1 MTIVDAHHHLWDPDV
16 GDYPWMTGDYAAL
29 RRRYDVHDLEPHLAA
44 NDVSATIVVQVRADL
59 AETVEL
65 LESCTRTTVMVG
77 VVGWVDLTSRDV
89 GAQIDLLRSSVGG
102 QHLVGVRH
110 GAADEAD
117 PLWLLREDVDFGL
130 RGLACRG
137 LTFDLEIT
145 PRELAAANTLVRRY
159 PELRFVVDHGAKPP
173 IAEGWSQDWADGIS
187 ALAQSPNVWCKLSG
201 LVTEAS
207 WTTWTPADLQPYVD
221 HLIGA
226 FGPGRLMFGSDWP
239 VCELAA
245 SYGRVLATAQHGLAA
260 LTPDERRDILSSNAL
275 HVYQPPISTT
285 LGEKR

>member
-29 RRRYDVHDLEPHLAA
+29 RRRYDVSDLQPHLHA

-59 AETVEL
+59 AETAQL
-65 LESCTRTTVMVG
+65 LELCTRTTVIAG

-89 GAQIDLLRSSVGG
+89 GAQIDRLRSGVGG
-102 QHLVGVRH
+102 RHLVGLRH
-110 GAADEAD
+110 ATADEPD
-117 PLWLLREDVDFGL
+117 PCWLLRDDVDTGMRAL
-130 RGLACRG
+130 TARG

-145 PRELAAANTLVRRY
+145 SRELAAANTLARRHQ
-159 PELRFVVDHGAKPP
+159 ELRFVVDHGAKPP

-207 WTTWTPADLQPYVD
+207 WTTWTPADLQRYVD

-226 FGPGRLMFGSDWP
+226 FGPTRLMFGSDWP

-245 SYGRVLATAQHGLAA
+245 SYDRVLAAARQGLAA
-260 LTPDERRDILSSNAL
+260 LTPDQHRDIFACNAL
-275 HVYQPPISTT
+275 HAYRLPTSKT
-285 LGEKR
+285 LGEWR

>member
-16 GDYPWMTGDYAAL
+16 GDYPWMTGDYAVL
-29 RRRYDVHDLEPHLAA
+29 RRRYDIGDLQPHLLR

-59 AETVEL
+59 AETVGL
-65 LESCTRTTVMVG
+65 LESCTRTTSIAG
-77 VVGWVDLTSRDV
+77 VVGWVDLTNPAV
-89 GAQIDLLRSSVGG
+89 GAQIDGLRNGAGG
-102 QHLVGVRH
+102 RHLVGVRH

-117 PLWLLREDVDFGL
+117 PSWLLRDDVEVGMREL
-130 RGLACRG
+130 TARG

-145 PRELAAANTLVRRY
+145 GRELDAANTLVRRH
-159 PELRFVVDHGAKPP
+159 PDLRFIVDHGAKPP

-187 ALAQSPNVWCKLSG
+187 ALAQTPNVWCKLSG

-207 WTTWTPADLQPYVD
+207 WTTWAPTDLQPYVD
-221 HLIGA
+221 HLVAA

-245 SYGRVLATAQHGLAA
+245 SYDRVLATAQRGVAA
-260 LTPDERRDILSSNAL
+260 LTSDERRDIFSSNAL
-275 HVYQPPISTT
+275 HVYQLPTSPT
-285 LGEKR
+285 LGAQR

>member
-1 MTIVDAHHHLWDPDV
+1 MTIVDAHHHLWDPAV

-44 NDVSATIVVQVRADL
+44 NDVSATIVVQARADL

-65 LESCTRTTVMVG
+65 LESCTCTTVIVG
-77 VVGWVDLTSRDV
+77 VVGWVDLTSRHV
-89 GAQIDLLRSSVGG
+89 GAQIDGLRSGVGG
-102 QHLVGVRH
+102 PHLVGIRH

-117 PLWLLREDVDFGL
+117 PGWLLRDDVDFGL
-130 RGLACRG
+130 RALTVRG

-145 PRELAAANTLVRRY
+145 PRELAAANALVRRH

-173 IAEGWSQDWADGIS
+173 IVEGWSQDWADGIS

-207 WTTWTPADLQPYVD
+207 WATWTPADLRPYVD
-221 HLIGA
+221 HLIDA

-245 SYGRVLATAQHGLAA
+245 SYDRVLSAARYALAA
-260 LTPDERRDILSSNAL
+260 LTSDERRDVLSSNAL
-275 HVYQPPISTT
+275 RVYQPPISTT
-285 LGEKR
+285 LGAKR